1 MSPQTSTTQQIH
13 GQSPTPIRHQP
24 GALKYTQL
32 LLVAFSILLGS
43 GYIARA
49 LLAG

>member
-1 MSPQTSTTQQIH
+1 MSPQTSTTQAIQN
-13 GQSPTPIRHQP
+13 QSANRDQP
-24 GALKYTQL
+24 GALKYAQL
-32 LLVAFSILLGS
+32 VLIAFSILLGS